1 MLHAIYLRGLL
12 FFWILIPLTVF
23 SQQDFITGQL
33 LDNEDGAPIVFATIR
48 VKNKN
53 VGVISN
59 LDGSFRIPN
68 KFKNLGSV
76 LEISS
81 LGYVSKDILL
91 YELSINKTNIIGLF
105 PAIEVLDEV
114 IVEGVMKRPKRIK
127 TYKKMSAVDIVGK
140 AIANISLNYPS
151 SPFTSVGYYRD
162 FQMNDKRYF
171 NLNEALFEVWDQG
184 FGASDFETTK
194 VRIFEYKRSQDFP
207 TDSIAQKPY
216 DYKNRNKTMPGAY
229 LKYYGG
235 NEFTILRIH
244 DAIRNNSID
253 LYDYVNVFRTD
264 FLKNHL
270 FKKEADVILNNKKL
284 FNISFLRNIG
294 LFEVKGNLF
303 ISQENLAIY
312 KMEYTINSS
321 YREKLRYSR
330 RYYKNRPKE
339 LLFSIVVSYAPV
351 DGFMYPNYHSMKN
364 NFKVKES
371 PKFKVNEVSYNLNQ
385 KCFYVYLNNKA
396 NEKDALKKSN
406 YRLKYKGKK
415 IKINKIVLIED
426 EVILFLDPDTITAK
440 LMFDEITVATKKDI
454 QDEDILN
461 IKIENIRDVHG
472 NYINE
477 PSYRAVKQYREFFV
491 QQILTNPK
499 VAPNDSLY
507 MNMNLPIYK
516 NQPIAKPEFF
526 SDYWMNTPLPNLDE

>member
-1 MLHAIYLRGLL
+1 MIIYL
-12 FFWILIPLTVF
+12 FSTASIF
-23 SQQDFITGQL
+23 SQEEFITGQL
-33 LDNEDGAPIVFATIR
+33 LDNGDGAPIVFATIR

-59 LDGSFRIPN
+59 LDGSFRIPD
-68 KFKNLGSV
+68 KLKNFGSV

-91 YELSINKTNIIGLF
+91 YELSTNKTNIIRLF

-114 IVEGVMKRPKRIK
+114 IVEGVMIRPKRIK

-184 FGASDFETTK
+184 FGALDFETTK
-194 VRIFEYKRSQDFP
+194 VRIFEYKRNQDFP

-216 DYKNRNKTMPGAY
+216 DYNNRNKIMSGAY
-229 LKYYGG
+229 LNNYGG
-235 NEFTILRIH
+235 NEYTILRIH
-244 DAIRNNSID
+244 DAIRNNAID
-253 LYDYVNVFRTD
+253 LYDYVNVFRVD
-264 FLKNHL
+264 FTKNHR

-284 FNISFLRNIG
+284 FKISFLRNIG
-294 LFEVKGNLF
+294 LFEVIGNLF
-303 ISQENLAIY
+303 ISQENFAIY
-312 KMEYTINSS
+312 NMEYTINSR
-321 YREKLRYSR
+321 YREKLRHSR
-330 RYYKNRPKE
+330 QYYKNRPQE
-339 LLFSIVVSYAPV
+339 LLFSVVVGYAPV

-364 NFKVKES
+364 TFRVKEP
-371 PKFKVNEVSYNLNQ
+371 PKFKVNEVSYNLNK

-454 QDEDILN
+454 QGEDILN

-477 PSYRAVKQYREFFV
+477 PSYRNVKQYREFFV
-491 QQILTNPK
+491 QRIVTKPGAALY
-499 VAPNDSLY
+499 DSLY
-507 MNMNLPIYK
+507 MNKNVPIFK
-516 NQPIAKPEFF
+516 KQPISRPENTAE
-526 SDYWMNTPLPNLDE
+526 YWMNTPLPNIEE